1 MELVD
6 YIVQY
11 GVYPVLMAALILVFV
26 FVAKNNKKDK
36 NGENEGSYITREEFQ
51 SLQNDISD
59 IKEMVR
65 NGPEHTVEDEEKNR
79 KLNDYIEGQLQ
90 CLIDEMGVNRAYMFS
105 YHNGGRDIMGRGFQK
120 MSIMNEMV
128 DSHTPSVMSKYQNV
142 PRTMFP
148 TLFKKLKAEDVYHIT
163 NIEDIRAQD
172 PMSYQMFLDHGA
184 KSIFIQA
191 IKRNDGLMI
200 GFIVMEY
207 VSNTCWDCQKAQK
220 NLEKKTLRITG
231 ALLASDEEQG
241 GVQ

>member
-1 MELVD
+1 MEILN

-11 GVYPVLMAALILVFV
+11 GVYPVLMAALIIVFI
-26 FVAKNNKKDK
+26 FTGKNNKKNANPSSDETFTK
-36 NGENEGSYITREEFQ
+36 EDIA
-51 SLQNDISD
+51 SLRQDMAELKAI
-59 IKEMVR
+59 IK

-79 KLNDYIEGQLQ
+79 KLNDYIENQLQ
-90 CLIDEMGVNRAYMFS
+90 CLIDELGVNRAYMFS

-128 DSHTPSVMSKYQNV
+128 DSITPSVMSKYQNV

-148 TLFKKLKAEDVYHIT
+148 TLFKKLKAEDVYYIE
-163 NIEDIRAQD
+163 NIEDIKTQD

-191 IKRNDGLMI
+191 IKRSDGLMI

-207 VSNTCWDCQKAQK
+207 VNNTCADFSKAQK
-220 NLEKKTLRITG
+220 DLEKKTLRITG
-231 ALLASDEEQG
+231 ALLASDEE
-241 GVQ
+241 